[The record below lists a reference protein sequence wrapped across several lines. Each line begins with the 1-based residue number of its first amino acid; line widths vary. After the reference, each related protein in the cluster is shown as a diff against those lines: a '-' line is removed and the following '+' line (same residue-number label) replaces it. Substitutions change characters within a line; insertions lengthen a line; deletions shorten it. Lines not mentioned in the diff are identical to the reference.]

1 MHRVVVTDF
10 VADELEPERAL
21 LEGVARVDSLDATHE
36 DKLVGR
42 IEDAGAVMMYHS
54 LSITRR
60 TIERLRNC
68 KLIVRCGVGVDNVDH
83 AFAATRGIAVANV
96 PDYGTE
102 DVADTAIGMMLTLT
116 RGIHPL
122 DRKLRD
128 GRGAW
133 SYREVAPLRRLRGS
147 VFGVVGLGRIGAAAA
162 LRARAFGM
170 DVVFHDPFKP
180 DGYDKALGIRRA
192 DSLDELLG
200 QVYVLSLHCPL
211 TEQTRHLIDA
221 ETIARMPAGSYLV
234 NTARGEVVDTDAIPD
249 ALASGQLAGAAIDVL
264 AQEPPRGNER
274 IIRAW
279 RDPAHLAYDRLI
291 LNPHAAFYS
300 EQGLMDMRVSGAK
313 ACRRALMGEVVRN
326 LVNQPLAVGAHSGTT
341 V

>member
-10 VADELEPERAL
+10 VGDDLGPERRV
-21 LEGVARVDSLDATHE
+21 LEGVARVEALGATHE
-36 DKLVGR
+36 DQLVGR
-42 IEDAGAVMMYHS
+42 VEDADALMMYHA
-54 LSITRR
+54 LSITPR
-60 TIERLRNC
+60 TIERLRKC

-102 DVADTAIGMMLTLT
+102 DVADTAIGMMLALT

-133 SYREVAPLRRLRGS
+133 TYREAAPLRRLRGS
-147 VFGVVGLGRIGAAAA
+147 VFGVIGLGRIGSAAA
-162 LRARAFGM
+162 LRAKALGM
-170 DVVFHDPFKP
+170 DVVFYDPFKP
-180 DGYDKALGIRRA
+180 DGYDKALGVRRA
-192 DSLDELLG
+192 ESLDDLLR

-211 TEQTRHLIDA
+211 TPQTRHLVNAD
-221 ETIARMPAGSYLV
+221 TIVRMPRGSYLV

-264 AQEPPRGNER
+264 AQEPPTGNER
-274 IIRAW
+274 IVRAW
-279 RDPAHLAYDRLI
+279 RDPGHPAYDRLI
-291 LNPHAAFYS
+291 LGPHAAFYS
-300 EQGLMDMRVSGAK
+300 EEGLMDMRVSGAK
-313 ACRRALMGEVVRN
+313 ACRRALTGELVRN
-326 LVNQPLAVGAHSGTT
+326 LVNNPVPAPL
-341 V
+341 